1 MNETKITPIIKDKIL
16 EYICQ
21 YDFERNIYVNLK
33 TILSEINIEFND
45 LLAILSQFQR
55 LGFITNLNLRRNIT
69 QFFLIVHVDALD
81 FKNRGGFLAYEY
93 ELKMKQEWD
102 LYLVKVAESKIS
114 KLKIKSQ
121 KDSLNNISPKVVE
134 ECQSKTLP
142 YFESNNVL
150 DKSTDSLKDYLLL
163 HIKKTMMYP
172 EFAMEHNIQ
181 GAVFVSF
188 VINKEGFV
196 SEIEAQGPENGLI
209 LENEAIR
216 IIEKLPKF
224 IPSKCD
230 GQPVDF
236 QVKQAISFKMLY

>member
-1 MNETKITPIIKDKIL
+1 MKHLILIIFIFSFSVNSYGQRKTKKQIKQ
-16 EYICQ
+16 E
-21 YDFERNIYVNLK
+21 
-33 TILSEINIEFND
+33 
-45 LLAILSQFQR
+45 
-55 LGFITNLNLRRNIT
+55 
-69 QFFLIVHVDALD
+69 
-81 FKNRGGFLAYEY
+81 EY
-93 ELKMKQEWD
+93 ELKKKQEWD
-102 LYLVKVAESKIS
+102 SYLVQVTDSEVL
-114 KLKIKSQ
+114 KLKIKTQ
-121 KDSLNNISPKVVE
+121 KDSLKNISPEVVE

-142 YFESNNVL
+142 YLESNNVL
-150 DKSTDSLKDYLLL
+150 DKNTDSFKDYLIL

-181 GAVFVSF
+181 GKVLVSF
-188 VINKEGFV
+188 VVNKEGFV
-196 SEIEAQGPENGLI
+196 SEIEVQGPENGLI

>member
-1 MNETKITPIIKDKIL
+1 MKHVILIIFIFSFSLNSYGQRKTKKQIKQ
-16 EYICQ
+16 E
-21 YDFERNIYVNLK
+21 
-33 TILSEINIEFND
+33 
-45 LLAILSQFQR
+45 
-55 LGFITNLNLRRNIT
+55 
-69 QFFLIVHVDALD
+69 
-81 FKNRGGFLAYEY
+81 EY

-102 LYLVKVAESKIS
+102 LYLEKVADSKTL

-121 KDSLNNISPKVVE
+121 KDSLNNNSPKVVE

-142 YFESNNVL
+142 YLESNNVL
-150 DKSTDSLKDYLLL
+150 DKSTDSFKDYLLL

-188 VINKEGFV
+188 VINKEGFA

-236 QVKQAISFKMLY
+236 QVKQAIVFKML